1 MKVVL
6 KKRVPNLGFEWDV
19 VSVKRGYA
27 QNFLIPQGF
36 AEMATPSMMKMAEKH
51 VETRAKK
58 MEEML
63 ANAKEV
69 VQKLEGITLHFKKK
83 ARGEKLYGSIAEKDI
98 ADLLTKDHGLEIT
111 KEMVRMEHLKTLGD
125 HKVMIHLAEGVEATV
140 AVKIEAE

>member
-6 KKRVPNLGFEWDV
+6 KKRVPTLGFEWDV
-19 VSVKRGYA
+19 VTVKRGYA

-36 AEMATPSMMKMAEKH
+36 ADMATPSLIKMAEKH
-51 VETRAKK
+51 VQTRAKK

-69 VQKLEGITLHFKKK
+69 VQKMEGITLFFKKK

-98 ADLLTKDHGLEIT
+98 ADALTKDHGLEIS
-111 KEMVRMEHLKTLGD
+111 KEMVKMEHLKTVGE
-125 HKVMIHLAEGVEATV
+125 HKVVIHLTEGVEAAVTV
-140 AVKIEAE
+140 KVEAE

>member
-6 KKRVPNLGFEWDV
+6 KKRVPTLGFELDV
-19 VSVKRGYA
+19 VTVKRGYA

-36 AEMATPSMMKMAEKH
+36 ADMATPSLIKMAEKH
-51 VETRAKK
+51 VQTRAKK

-69 VQKLEGITLHFKKK
+69 VQKMEGITLHFKKK

-98 ADLLTKDHGLEIT
+98 ADALTKDHGLEIN
-111 KEMVRMEHLKTLGD
+111 KEMVKMEHLKTVGE
-125 HKVMIHLAEGVEATV
+125 HKVVIHLTEGVEATV
-140 AVKIEAE
+140 AVKVEAE